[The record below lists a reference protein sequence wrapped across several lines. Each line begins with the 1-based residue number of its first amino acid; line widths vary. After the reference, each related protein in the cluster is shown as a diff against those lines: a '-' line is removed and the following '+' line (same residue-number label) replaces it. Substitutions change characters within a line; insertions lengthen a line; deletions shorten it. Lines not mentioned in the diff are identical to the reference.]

1 METYAVVEAGGK
13 QFKVKKGDRLAI
25 EHVEAEPGETIDLD
39 RILAVGG
46 GAELAIGTPTVEG
59 AKVVARVVEQT
70 RGDKVIAF
78 KKKRRKGY
86 HKKIGHRQM
95 LTQIEVDDIHRA

>member
-1 METYAVVEAGGK
+1 MEMYAVVETGGK
-13 QFKVKKGDRLAI
+13 QFKVRKGDRLDI
-25 EHVEAEPGETIDLD
+25 EHIEAEPGASIDLD
-39 RILAVGG
+39 RVLAVGS
-46 GAELAIGTPTVEG
+46 GADLAVGCPTVEG
-59 AKVVARVVEQT
+59 AKVVARVLEQT

-95 LTQIEVDDIHRA
+95 LTSIEVDEICRA